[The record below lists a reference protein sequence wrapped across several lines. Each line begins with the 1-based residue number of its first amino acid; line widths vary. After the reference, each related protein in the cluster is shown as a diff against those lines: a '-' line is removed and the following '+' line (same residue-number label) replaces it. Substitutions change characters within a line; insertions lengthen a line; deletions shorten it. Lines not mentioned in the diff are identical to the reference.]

1 VRLVARDLIRFS
13 WRGWRR
19 FAYDFLVIQIGF
31 LLFGLS
37 IDIMVRANLGLS
49 SWDVLH
55 MALTY
60 HLPISLGEAS
70 VGVAFVVVLVDVI
83 LREPLG
89 WGTIMN
95 MLFIGTWID
104 VLKPFVPAVPSV
116 LWVQLVYLMLGTLL
130 MGFGTA
136 IYIGVDAGAGPRDSL
151 MLALSRIGNVS
162 LRWSRT
168 LLESATVLVGW
179 LLGGPFW
186 VGTIISAIAIGPSVQ
201 LAFRIL
207 KVRTSDSQRPL
218 ARTQV

>member
-1 VRLVARDLIRFS
+1 MRLVARDFIKFR
-13 WRGWRR
+13 WMGWRR
-19 FAYDFLVIQIGF
+19 FAYDFFVIQIGF

-37 IDIMVRANLGLS
+37 IDIMVQANLGLS

-95 MLFIGTWID
+95 MLFIGIWVD
-104 VLKPFVPAVPSV
+104 ALKPFVPAVPSV
-116 LWVQLVYLMLGTLL
+116 LWVQVVYLLLGTLV

-151 MLALSRIGNVS
+151 MLALSRIGKVS

-186 VGTIISAIAIGPSVQ
+186 LGTVISAIAIGPTVQ

-207 KVRTSDSQRPL
+207 KVRTS
-218 ARTQV
+218 

>member
-1 VRLVARDLIRFS
+1 M
-13 WRGWRR
+13 GC
-19 FAYDFLVIQIGF
+19 

-37 IDIMVRANLGLS
+37 VDMMVQANLGLS

-55 MALTY
+55 MALTH

-95 MLFIGTWID
+95 MLFTGAWID
-104 VLKPFVPAVPSV
+104 VLKPSVPAVPSV
-116 LWVQLVYLMLGTLL
+116 IWVQVVYLMLGTLV

-151 MLALSRIGNVS
+151 MLALSRISKVS

-168 LLESATVLVGW
+168 LLESAIVLVGW

-207 KVRTSDSQRPL
+207 KVRTS
-218 ARTQV
+218 

>member
-1 VRLVARDLIRFS
+1 MARDFIKFR
-13 WRGWRR
+13 WMGWRR
-19 FAYDFLVIQIGF
+19 FAYDFFVIQIGF

-37 IDIMVRANLGLS
+37 IDIMVQANLGLS

-95 MLFIGTWID
+95 MFFIGAWID
-104 VLKPFVPAVPSV
+104 ALKPFVPAVPSV
-116 LWVQLVYLMLGTLL
+116 LWVQVVYLLLGTLV

-151 MLALSRIGNVS
+151 MLALSRIGKVS

-186 VGTIISAIAIGPSVQ
+186 LGTVISAIAIGPTVQ

-207 KVRTSDSQRPL
+207 KVRTS
-218 ARTQV
+218 